1 MVYESKTSYLTSLKE
16 MYTDKD
22 AIKELENE
30 ALIEFI
36 NDLIKQGK
44 LNKKNY
50 IRSYNS
56 FTSKNKNNEEISE
69 FIQQIEI

>member
-44 LNKKNY
+44 
-50 IRSYNS
+50 
-56 FTSKNKNNEEISE
+56 
-69 FIQQIEI
+69 

>member
-1 MVYESKTSYLTSLKE
+1 MLYENKTSYLTSLKE
-16 MYTDKD
+16 MYADKD

-30 ALIEFI
+30 ALVHFI
-36 NDLIKQGK
+36 NDLIKEGK

-50 IRSYNS
+50 IKSYNK
-56 FTSKNKNNEEISE
+56 FTSKNVNNEEISE